1 MNLQLLLLTV
11 CQGLFL
17 TNNVTF
23 IAING
28 LVGLAL
34 APVAWMAT
42 LPVCA
47 YVAGGAMFAP
57 LVARHQRAL
66 GRQRALAQHQEQP
79 ADQQIGD
86 ERAAPAAQRGG
97 ILGKQPADC
106 RADDGRNPPD
116 AAEQSDGAGMQAR
129 REHLPHGCV
138 GQRR

>member
-1 MNLQLLLLTV
+1 MNIQLLLLTV

-34 APVAWMAT
+34 APSAWMAT

-66 GRQRALAQHQEQP
+66 GGIVFAQGWVYAQHL
-79 ADQQIGD
+79 DL
-86 ERAAPAAQRGG
+86 R
-97 ILGKQPADC
+97 
-106 RADDGRNPPD
+106 
-116 AAEQSDGAGMQAR
+116 
-129 REHLPHGCV
+129 HGL
-138 GQRR
+138 